1 MPGRIPYVREGE
13 RPSASRENLIADALR
28 QYDVGV
34 PAIIDDLGIVHAPLL
49 GESLNLRWGKLDGDI
64 DEGGTQTVSLWK
76 ASDGGVDGWEED
88 SGDDWEGVY
97 LPPGM
102 AGLPEGT
109 FVLVGIVHGRR
120 IILWS
125 GPVQCRVFELKTSL
139 SPGGVATAYRRHE
152 IGLASD
158 ETDTGTTFTVWDYI
172 GDRQGTGRDDMSP
185 GDHGAYGLAVR
196 LPGETS
202 WRVIDLECYFE
213 SNTTTT
219 TEEPPSTTTPEQPTT
234 TTTPEPTST
243 TTEPTT
249 TTTPEPTT
257 TTTPEPKTTTTPEP
271 TTTTTSPCYP
281 AYLCCYQCNETG
293 DGWNLRCNDC
303 TDPDYCPDCDPPHCY
318 LPCTPGEFD
327 CLPCVEVQDT
337 TTSTTSGEPPSTTS
351 GEPPSTTSH
360 F

>member
-139 SPGGVATAYRRHE
+139 SPGGLATAYVRY
-152 IGLASD
+152 GKFPAQ
-158 ETDTGTTFTVWDYI
+158 ETTDISQTFMVWDYI
-172 GDRQGTGRDDMSP
+172 GDRRGTGRDDNQDGSR
-185 GDHGAYGLAVR
+185 GAIGFAVKM
-196 LPGETS
+196 PGEES
-202 WRVIDLECYFE
+202 WRIIDLECYFE

-219 TEEPPSTTTPEQPTT
+219 TTTEEPTT
-234 TTTPEPTST
+234 TTTEEPTSTTSGEPTST
-243 TTEPTT
+243 TTE
-249 TTTPEPTT
+249 EP
-257 TTTPEPKTTTTPEP
+257 
-271 TTTTTSPCYP
+271 
-281 AYLCCYQCNETG
+281 
-293 DGWNLRCNDC
+293 
-303 TDPDYCPDCDPPHCY
+303 
-318 LPCTPGEFD
+318 
-327 CLPCVEVQDT
+327 T
-337 TTSTTSGEPPSTTS
+337 TTSTTTTTTTLCPECGTGGTCWYICTMSGWEEYWFSCMDPCSCTPPNLICEFGNQNSQALDSLHLGACCEPPTT
-351 GEPPSTTSH
+351 TTGY
-360 F
+360 